1 MPKGFLHG
9 FVTRLPDTEV
19 QYKCTDLYAP
29 DCDGAIRWD
38 DPTIGINWGLT
49 LAPTL
54 SAKDAA
60 APLFAGF
67 DSPCIWE
74 GVE

>member
-1 MPKGFLHG
+1 
-9 FVTRLPDTEV
+9 V

-38 DPTIGINWGLT
+38 DPTIGIDWGLT
-49 LAPTL
+49 GTPSL

-67 DSPCIWE
+67 DSPFVWE
-74 GVE
+74 GAE